1 MIAKAWLE
9 DIKERFVKYQTDYNL
24 NGEDVEWLIQQ
35 SERVEELEYAVRK
48 IDVVIDH
55 HRLIKRREA
64 DELADYIVEII
75 SDLEEKV
82 GEIT

>member
-1 MIAKAWLE
+1 MIVKEWLE
-9 DIKERFVKYQTDYNL
+9 DIKERFVKYQTNYNL

-35 SERVEELEYAVRK
+35 TGRIEELEYAVRK

-55 HRLIKRREA
+55 HRLIKRKEA
-64 DELADYIVEII
+64 DELADCIVEII